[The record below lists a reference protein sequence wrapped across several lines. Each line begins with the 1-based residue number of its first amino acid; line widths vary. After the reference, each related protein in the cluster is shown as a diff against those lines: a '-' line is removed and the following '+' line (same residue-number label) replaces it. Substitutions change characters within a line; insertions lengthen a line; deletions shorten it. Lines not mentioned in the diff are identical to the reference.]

1 MFDSLTD
8 RLDGV
13 FKKIRGHARLTEDN
27 VQEALREV
35 RLALLEADV
44 NFKVVK
50 DFVER
55 VRSQA
60 MGQDVLKSLTPG
72 QQVVKI
78 VHDEL
83 IELLGGQATALDLKG
98 RPAAIMM
105 VGLQGSGKT
114 TTSAKLALRLRRD
127 LKKKP
132 YLVPADVYRPAA
144 IEQLKKLG
152 AQIDVAVHP
161 SETGQ
166 NPVDICVAA
175 LAEAEKNGFDVVI
188 FDTAGRLHVDD
199 TLMEELASIK
209 ARTSPA
215 EILFVADAM
224 TGQDAVTVA
233 ASFNERLEVSGIV
246 LTKMDGDARGGAALS
261 IKGVTGKPIKFVGM
275 GEKLSDL
282 EIFHPDRAASRIL
295 GMGDILTLIEK
306 AQTDID
312 ADEAAAME
320 KKLRKAEFNLED
332 FRTQMR
338 RVRKMGSLDG
348 ILKLIP
354 GMSQVRQKLGEV
366 QVPEKEMARVE
377 AILSSMT
384 KKERENPKIIN
395 PSRRERIAKG
405 SGTTVLDV
413 NQLLKNFTQM
423 QKMMKRMMGGGGKL
437 PSPGK
442 MPKMPRL
449 PGGMPGMAGFPGGD
463 PGEGPPADPRFARAP
478 GKSTSASKRKKQKRK
493 KR

>member
-8 RLDGV
+8 RLEGV

-55 VRSQA
+55 VRDKA

-72 QQVVKI
+72 QQVVKV

-83 IELLGGQATALDLKG
+83 VELLGGQATGLDLKA

-114 TTSAKLALRLRRD
+114 TTSAKLALRLRRE

-152 AQIDVAVHP
+152 PRSTSASIPPRRTRIPWTSAPRAMDQASRD
-161 SETGQ
+161 
-166 NPVDICVAA
+166 
-175 LAEAEKNGFDVVI
+175 GFDVVI
-188 FDTAGRLHVDD
+188 FDTAGRLHVDEA
-199 TLMEELASIK
+199 LMEELSAIK

-233 ASFNERLEVSGIV
+233 GSFNDRLDVSGIV

-261 IKGVTGKPIKFVGM
+261 IKGVT
-275 GEKLSDL
+275 
-282 EIFHPDRAASRIL
+282 ASPSSSWAWGRSFP
-295 GMGDILTLIEK
+295 TW
-306 AQTDID
+306 
-312 ADEAAAME
+312 
-320 KKLRKAEFNLED
+320 RF
-332 FRTQMR
+332 
-338 RVRKMGSLDG
+338 S
-348 ILKLIP
+348 IP
-354 GMSQVRQKLGEV
+354 
-366 QVPEKEMARVE
+366 
-377 AILSSMT
+377 T
-384 KKERENPKIIN
+384 
-395 PSRRERIAKG
+395 
-405 SGTTVLDV
+405 
-413 NQLLKNFTQM
+413 
-423 QKMMKRMMGGGGKL
+423 
-437 PSPGK
+437 
-442 MPKMPRL
+442 
-449 PGGMPGMAGFPGGD
+449 
-463 PGEGPPADPRFARAP
+463 GPPRA
-478 GKSTSASKRKKQKRK
+478 SWAWATS
-493 KR
+493 